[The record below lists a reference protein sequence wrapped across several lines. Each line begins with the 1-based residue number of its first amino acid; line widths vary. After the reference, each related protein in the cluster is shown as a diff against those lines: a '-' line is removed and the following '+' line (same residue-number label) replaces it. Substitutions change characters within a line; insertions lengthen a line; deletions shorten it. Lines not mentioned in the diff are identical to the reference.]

1 MPPLPRN
8 SAPSPHKPVAQT
20 NGGDNAQDPLQSP
33 QKGRTALSGSRTGE
47 VRRLLYRAHAPVDI
61 VWEWRS
67 KGGQASSAAA
77 RADKRLPDRLRDPIE
92 ILNKG
97 MEDLTTGSFESS
109 ALIALSRAANVLVSL
124 YRLADSEMDL
134 IRAEEDAV
142 AAALVAGGS
151 GDQDLLDKAEAIA
164 ARQNQYRIDFLIG
177 QGLVTPESLQAEG
190 ENRPA
195 QPVLTDAGRRR
206 FGYQRLTGYTQQDLD
221 DLREAIVVTGFG
233 TEQLPIVRG
242 ILAQMRVA
250 MEDAGRELNNDPGPV
265 LDPLT
270 GQAFDKLPA
279 GVKVGKLPATD
290 PGEAE
295 NAAEILQNQLKQVM
309 ELTRQVE
316 EDYASE
322 IQEERLFGPAKPLS
336 VADLVTSLRAV
347 EAERN
352 LLKEDDILPEVNV

>member
-1 MPPLPRN
+1 MPKTPCKAFRKDGQPCQGLGQE
-8 SAPSPHKPVAQT
+8 KF
-20 NGGDNAQDPLQSP
+20 GG
-33 QKGRTALSGSRTGE
+33 
-47 VRRLLYRAHAPVDI
+47 YCIAHAPADI

-77 RADKRLPDRLRDPIE
+77 RADKRLPDRLRGPIE
-92 ILNKG
+92 KLHQG
-97 MEDLTTGSFESS
+97 MEDLAAGESTS
-109 ALIALSRAANVLVSL
+109 AVLTALSRAANVLAIL
-124 YRLADSEMDL
+124 YRLANSEMDQ

-142 AAALVAGGS
+142 AAALVAGGF

-177 QGLVTPESLQAEG
+177 QGLVTLESLQAEG

-221 DLREAIVVTGFG
+221 DLKEAIVVTGFG
-233 TEQLPIVRG
+233 TEQLPTVRAM
-242 ILAQMRVA
+242 LAQMRVA
-250 MEDAGRELNNDPGPV
+250 MEEAGRDLENDPGPV

-270 GQAFDKLPA
+270 GQAFDELPPGVNVGNLPA
-279 GVKVGKLPATD
+279 SD

-295 NAAEILQNQLKQVM
+295 NAAEILQDQLRKVM

-316 EDYASE
+316 EDYAGE
-322 IQEERLFGPAKPLS
+322 IQEERLFGPPEPHS
-336 VADLVTSLRAV
+336 VADLVSSLRAV

-352 LLKEDDILPEVNV
+352 LLKEDDIYPINKI